1 MARLAIALVAALAGA
16 ALATGFLLTMGAETA
31 LVDPHVAAGTR
42 YQCAMHPQIV
52 SDRPGVCPICQMK
65 LQPISEPVGVTGK
78 QRVLFYRHPMRP
90 DVTSPE
96 PAKDEMGMSYLPV
109 YEDDVA
115 AATGPLAA
123 GRAPFALSSER
134 QQLIG
139 VTRAPVERR
148 ELFAVIR
155 AAGRVAYDPMLY
167 QAIVE
172 YREAQRAKSE
182 IHASPWQQAHDGA
195 EALLRA
201 AALKLRQQGLSEA
214 QIRALSSGGEP
225 LNLLLP
231 GKAVWVYAQVYESEA
246 DLVRPGQT
254 LEITAPSLPGRR
266 YEARVASIDPILN
279 VASRTVRVRALV
291 ATPDES
297 LRPETF
303 VEVRL
308 RVPLGETTAVPAE
321 AVLNA
326 GAQQVAFVVRDGGIF
341 EPRALQLGRQA
352 EGFYEVKEGLV
363 PGEEVVTSANFL
375 IDSESR
381 FKAAVAAF
389 KKSPTAATPP
399 ATP

>member
-1 MARLAIALVAALAGA
+1 
-16 ALATGFLLTMGAETA
+16 
-31 LVDPHVAAGTR
+31 
-42 YQCAMHPQIV
+42 MHPQIV

-65 LQPISEPVGVTGK
+65 LQPTSDAVGSVDK
-78 QRVLFYRHPMRP
+78 HKIIFYRHPMRP

-115 AATGPLAA
+115 ASTGPLAA

-148 ELFAVIR
+148 ELFLEVR
-155 AAGRVAYDPMLY
+155 AAGRVAYDPTLY

-172 YREAQRAKSE
+172 YREAQRAKAE
-182 IHASPWQQAHDGA
+182 IHASPWQQAHEGA
-195 EALLRA
+195 DALLRA
-201 AALKLRQQGLSEA
+201 AALKLRQQGFSEP
-214 QIRALSSGGEP
+214 QMRALASGGDP
-225 LNLLLP
+225 VSLLLP
-231 GKAVWVYAQVYESEA
+231 GKAAWVYAQVYESEA
-246 DLVRPGQT
+246 DLVRPGQM

-266 YEARVASIDPILN
+266 FAARVASIDPVLN
-279 VASRTVRVRALV
+279 AASRTVRVRALV

-303 VEVRL
+303 VDVRL
-308 RVPLGETTAVPAE
+308 RVPLGEATAVPAE
-321 AVLNA
+321 AVLDA

-341 EPRALQLGRQA
+341 EPRALQLGRRA
-352 EGFYEVKEGLV
+352 EGYYEVKEGVV

-389 KKSPTAATPP
+389 KKAPTGPTTSPAP
-399 ATP
+399 